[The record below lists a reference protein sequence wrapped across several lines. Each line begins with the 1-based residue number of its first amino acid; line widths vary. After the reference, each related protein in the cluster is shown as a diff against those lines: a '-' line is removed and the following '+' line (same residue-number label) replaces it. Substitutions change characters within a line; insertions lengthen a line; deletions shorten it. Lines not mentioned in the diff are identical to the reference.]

1 MITLEP
7 GDCTDVMLEM
17 AAAGTTLQAAGECGF
32 NAVGIERDPE
42 YQADIMA
49 RLAAHSERQA
59 KELLDLCA

>member
-1 MITLEP
+1 
-7 GDCTDVMLEM
+7 MLEM